1 MKETAPPAALRISPE
16 RQRLWQRV
24 ALAVGAA
31 VVLIQ
36 GAHLLVRPRGD
47 FQLHWEL
54 GRRLAAGEFI
64 YEGGHDSPYLPFW
77 GLVHAPLTVLPVQA
91 AQLCLFPL
99 VLVSLW
105 GLLHVLRRLT
115 SRDLPLSPDQEFWM
129 TAVALLLSSRF
140 LVRDMFECGVN
151 LALVALSWLAV
162 LCWVHRREWLGG
174 IVLGLATALKCTPAL
189 FLAWFVWKRQWKM
202 SAITLAATAAFT
214 LSPALWMGPAEYA
227 RSMQFWYGQSLMGA
241 TSENPAIGPLG
252 QEPLQNISLR
262 PALGRFLTHLPADHM
277 ARLDHPLYFDFVNL
291 PAEQAGFVARMLIL
305 ALVATAAWFGRHAI
319 PRRDDA
325 GVYWEC
331 AGVSLLILLLSP
343 ITWGQHCVGVLPAFY
358 VISRTWW
365 AGRPLPRGTST
376 VIAGYALLILVLN
389 RAVIGKELTYLLDS
403 YRITTWCLLALVAV
417 AIARRAALARTAR
430 GSNDAESEDRKA
442 SSDAGTI
449 PAPSARAA

>member
-1 MKETAPPAALRISPE
+1 VKARISPD
-16 RQRLWQRV
+16 RQRLLQRL
-24 ALAVGAA
+24 ALAVGVV
-31 VVLIQ
+31 VVLVQ
-36 GAHLLVRPRGD
+36 GVHLLVRPRGD

-77 GLVHAPLTVLPVQA
+77 GLAHAPLSVLPVQV

-99 VLVSLW
+99 VLVALFV
-105 GLLHVLRRLT
+105 LLRVLRRLT
-115 SRDLPLSPDQEFWM
+115 NRDLPLSPDQEFWM
-129 TAVALLLSSRF
+129 TALALLLSSRF

-174 IVLGLATALKCTPAL
+174 TVLGLATALKCTPAL

-202 SAITLAATAAFT
+202 SGIALAATAAFT

-227 RSMQFWYGQSLMGA
+227 RSMQFWYTQSLMGA
-241 TSENPAIGPLG
+241 TSTDPTIGPLG
-252 QEPLQNISLR
+252 EEPLQNIALR

-277 ARLDHPLYFDFVNL
+277 ARLDHPLYVDLLDL
-291 PAEQAGFVARMLIL
+291 PSEQAGFVARMLIL
-305 ALVATAAWFGRHAI
+305 ALVAAAAWFGRHRI
-319 PRRDDA
+319 TRRDSA

-358 VISRTWW
+358 LIARTWW
-365 AGRPLPRGTST
+365 TGRPLPRVTST
-376 VIAGYALLILVLN
+376 VIAGYSLLILVLN

-403 YRITTWCLLALVAV
+403 YRITTWCLLALVVV
-417 AIARRAALARTAR
+417 AMAQRAGLAQRVRNAD
-430 GSNDAESEDRKA
+430 DADSADHESSA
-442 SSDAGTI
+442 TGTI